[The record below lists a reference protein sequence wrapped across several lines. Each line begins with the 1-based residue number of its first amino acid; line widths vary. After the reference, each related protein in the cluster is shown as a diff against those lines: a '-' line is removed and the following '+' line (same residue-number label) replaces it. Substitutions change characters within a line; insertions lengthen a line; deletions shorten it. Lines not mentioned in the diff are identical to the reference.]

1 VAQNSTAIELLST
14 TGSMCPH
21 YRIKVEPRHPAVT
34 S

>member
-1 VAQNSTAIELLST
+1 VAQNSTVELLST
-14 TGSMCPH
+14 TSSMCPH